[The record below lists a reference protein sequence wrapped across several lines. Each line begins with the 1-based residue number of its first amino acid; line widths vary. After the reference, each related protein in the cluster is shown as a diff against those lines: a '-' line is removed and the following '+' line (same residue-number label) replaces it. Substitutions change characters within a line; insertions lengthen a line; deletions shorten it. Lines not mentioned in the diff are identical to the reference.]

1 MRQKMLSMLGDG
13 VLLFTVMVFIT
24 AMVVSVQVVLSW
36 FI

>member
-1 MRQKMLSMLGDG
+1 MRQKMLSMIGDG
-13 VLLFTVMVFIT
+13 VFLFTVMVFIT